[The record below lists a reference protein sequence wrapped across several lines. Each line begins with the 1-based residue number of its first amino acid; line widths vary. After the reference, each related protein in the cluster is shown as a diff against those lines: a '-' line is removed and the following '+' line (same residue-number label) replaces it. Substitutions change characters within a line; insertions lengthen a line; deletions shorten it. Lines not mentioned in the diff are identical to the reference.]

1 MIDRDRHGMHVF
13 CYKNF
18 TNTTHVKAA
27 LARVATETVVARSPY
42 IIRKHLESSASAA
55 AVASTSTCASTSD
68 NVNPNLFPQ
77 DSCLFC
83 SKGPTKKHGRYVGLA
98 KCQTSP
104 ASRRIKEYAV
114 LKKDFSLVGKVS
126 GFSLAPRVARFHEH
140 CRRNY
145 VAKADRRSR
154 QTSVLNDTVVEE
166 TVVDD
171 ADDDADNSY
180 LSGTNEHRKAY
191 DEAFKHVCSYIEEDI
206 INKGNAVCM
215 TALREMYLEYIQQHS
230 PLYYNPSH
238 KTQKLKLKLKQRIL
252 RHFEDRIRF
261 SQSNN
266 KTDLLYSANISTG
279 AAVEAAF
286 ESATSE
292 SQLLHNAAMIL
303 HRHILQAQSTSP
315 GMPWPPSV
323 SFLDSATICPP
334 SSLSE
339 FVKTVITGKSAAD
352 VSDRVAR
359 VTSSVSED
367 ICEAAT
373 CGQWK
378 MPKHLLLGMALR
390 HFTGSSKVII
400 IIIIIIV

>member
-1 MIDRDRHGMHVF
+1 MATPVAVPLLKKKKQKSSSGEHSSRVCVVHFEHTRDRVMKPLSERAFHSIKEAKIVRSKSKNELHSLPNICKNIPDMIDRDRHGMHVF

-27 LARVATETVVARSPY
+27 LARVATETVVAHSPY

-83 SKGPTKKHGRYVGLA
+83 SKGPTKKQGRYVGLA

-238 KTQKLKLKLKQRIL
+238 KTQKLKGRIL

-286 ESATSE
+286 ELATSE
-292 SQLLHNAAMIL
+292 SQ
-303 HRHILQAQSTSP
+303 
-315 GMPWPPSV
+315 PW
-323 SFLDSATICPP
+323 
-334 SSLSE
+334 
-339 FVKTVITGKSAAD
+339 
-352 VSDRVAR
+352 
-359 VTSSVSED
+359 
-367 ICEAAT
+367 
-373 CGQWK
+373 
-378 MPKHLLLGMALR
+378 H
-390 HFTGSSKVII
+390 
-400 IIIIIIV
+400 